1 MKTTFQ
7 TLLLAKDEKKRTA
20 FCMYKRIQ
28 GEKVILHIYV
38 KQTEVTLYVFINDQ
52 YVSDIADNFKL
63 WHDNQFAAS
72 WGESQRISKAVGL
85 PLQLC

>member
-1 MKTTFQ
+1 
-7 TLLLAKDEKKRTA
+7 
-20 FCMYKRIQ
+20 MYKRTQ